1 MSTIDTASAMKKF
14 GRAKED
20 KVINYSFN
28 SISEQVSWKTQILL
42 FTMKDLLLT
51 WNVSYVVINIYLMF
65 NL

>member
-1 MSTIDTASAMKKF
+1 MKKF
-14 GRAKED
+14 GQAKED
-20 KVINYSFN
+20 IFINYFFN

-65 NL
+65 KL

>member
-28 SISEQVSWKTQILL
+28 SISEQVSWKTQIPL
-42 FTMKDLLLT
+42 FTMKD
-51 WNVSYVVINIYLMF
+51 
-65 NL
+65 

>member
-1 MSTIDTASAMKKF
+1 MKKF
-14 GRAKED
+14 GQAKED
-20 KVINYSFN
+20 IFINYFLN

>member
-1 MSTIDTASAMKKF
+1 MKKF
-14 GRAKED
+14 GQAKED
-20 KVINYSFN
+20 IFINYFLN

-42 FTMKDLLLT
+42 FIMKDLLLT